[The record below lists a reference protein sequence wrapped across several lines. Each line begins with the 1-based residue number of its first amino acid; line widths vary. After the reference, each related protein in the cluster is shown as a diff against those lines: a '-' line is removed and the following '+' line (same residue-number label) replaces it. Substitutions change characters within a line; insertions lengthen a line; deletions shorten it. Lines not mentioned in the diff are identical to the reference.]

1 LMSLNDSKGILSA
14 RPCACRGGRPPTALA
29 SLDVLSGWVAVWGGG
44 LAVVVWGVTKYVNGM
59 YLLVV
64 ASRTA
69 ASWPLHRNLS
79 NS

>member
-1 LMSLNDSKGILSA
+1 M
-14 RPCACRGGRPPTALA
+14 
-29 SLDVLSGWVAVWGGG
+29 AVVG
-44 LAVVVWGVTKYVNGM
+44 LAVVGLTVVGLAVVGLAVVFWGVTKYVSGM

>member
-1 LMSLNDSKGILSA
+1 MSLNDSKGILSA
-14 RPCACRGGRPPTALA
+14 RPCACRGVRPPTALA
-29 SLDVLSGWVAVWGGG
+29 SLDVVWGLG

>member
-1 LMSLNDSKGILSA
+1 MSLNDSKGILSA
-14 RPCACRGGRPPTALA
+14 RPCACRGVRPPTALA
-29 SLDVLSGWVAVWGGG
+29 SLDVVWGWVAVW